1 MEENFIEKKKKSNPL
16 LYILVLIIGIA
27 IGVGGFF
34 GYTKVFVKS
43 GDITNCVTKDN
54 VVDKSDDKVNAD
66 SNSSF
71 SLNNAFSNSLEYG
84 DDYLDSQFAG
94 RTFHAVLNGS
104 DLKKANIFFNTNDI
118 GGYLTSQRINISVK
132 GDLSGSVILPKPIVY
147 IIPDGNVE
155 FGGAGYASYF
165 LLNDGTVYALDVI
178 NALKS
183 VDFNTGVVALP
194 EPKLIEGL
202 DDVVSIKK
210 VNIYPKVGGG
220 QGISGVGCVAIKSNG
235 SVVPL
240 SAK

>member
-27 IGVGGFF
+27 MGLLGFW
-34 GYTKVFVKS
+34 GYNKIFSNNEEV
-43 GDITNCVTKDN
+43 TNCVTKDN

-118 GGYLTSQRINISVK
+118 GGYLTSQGVNISVK

-155 FGGAGYASYF
+155 YGGDGFASYF

-220 QGISGVGCVAIKSNG
+220 HGISGVGCVAIKSDG